1 MPPRDCHMSNLRI
14 EFIDNDDG
22 PDLVEVRRVGDMNTV
37 IYKVSEKLGFLEEH
51 FPLELAAYQKTGATE
66 IRAKGT
72 PLTDI
77 KGLGKRRASTLEK
90 QDVKTVEQLAE
101 LSDASINS
109 LGAGMV
115 DLRKKAR
122 DHIADAAGIE
132 PVRTVG

>member
-1 MPPRDCHMSNLRI
+1 MSNLRI

-37 IYKVSEKLGFLEEH
+37 IYKVSEKLSFLEEH

-109 LGAGMV
+109 LGAGMI

-122 DHIADAAGIE
+122 DHIAGAAGIE

>member
-1 MPPRDCHMSNLRI
+1 MSNLRI

-22 PDLVEVRRVGDMNTV
+22 PDLVEVRRVGDANTV
-37 IYKVSEKLGFLEEH
+37 IYKVSEKLDWLEEH

-90 QDVKTVEQLAE
+90 QDVKPVEQLAE

-122 DHIADAAGIE
+122 DHMAGAAGIE

>member
-1 MPPRDCHMSNLRI
+1 MSNMRI
-14 EFIDNDDG
+14 EFIDNDGG
-22 PDLVEVRRVGDMNTV
+22 PPLVEIRRVGDMNTV
-37 IYKVSEKLGFLEEH
+37 IYKVSEKTAYLEEH
-51 FPLELAAYQKTGATE
+51 FPRELAAFEKNGSTQ

-72 PLTDI
+72 PLVKID
-77 KGLGKRRASTLEK
+77 GMGKRRASSLEK
-90 QDVKTVEQLAE
+90 QDVKTIEQLAE

-122 DHIADAAGIE
+122 DHLASAAGIE

>member
-1 MPPRDCHMSNLRI
+1 MSNLRI

-22 PDLVEVRRVGDMNTV
+22 PDLVEVRRVGDANTV
-37 IYKVSEKLGFLEEH
+37 IYKVSEKLDWLEEH

-122 DHIADAAGIE
+122 DHIAGAAGIE

>member
-1 MPPRDCHMSNLRI
+1 MSNLRI

-37 IYKVSEKLGFLEEH
+37 IYKVSEKLGWLEEH

-122 DHIADAAGIE
+122 DHIAGAAGIE

>member
-1 MPPRDCHMSNLRI
+1 MSNLRI

-51 FPLELAAYQKTGATE
+51 FPLELAAYQKTGATQ

-122 DHIADAAGIE
+122 DHIAGAAGIE
-132 PVRTVG
+132 PIRTVG

>member
-1 MPPRDCHMSNLRI
+1 MSNLRI

-22 PDLVEVRRVGDMNTV
+22 PDLVEVRRVGDSNTV
-37 IYKVSEKLGFLEEH
+37 IYKVSERLDWLEEH

-77 KGLGKRRASTLEK
+77 KGLGKRRVATLEK

-122 DHIADAAGIE
+122 DHIAEAAGIE

>member
-1 MPPRDCHMSNLRI
+1 MSNLRI

-22 PDLVEVRRVGDMNTV
+22 PDLVEVRRVGDTNTV

-122 DHIADAAGIE
+122 DHIAGAAGIE

>member
-1 MPPRDCHMSNLRI
+1 MSNLRI

-122 DHIADAAGIE
+122 DHMAGAAGIE

>member
-1 MPPRDCHMSNLRI
+1 MSNLRI

-72 PLTDI
+72 PLPDI
-77 KGLGKRRASTLEK
+77 KGLGKRRAATLEK

-122 DHIADAAGIE
+122 DHIAGAAGIE

>member
-1 MPPRDCHMSNLRI
+1 MSNLRI

-37 IYKVSEKLGFLEEH
+37 IYKVSEKLGWLEEH
-51 FPLELAAYQKTGATE
+51 FPLELAAYQQTGATE

-122 DHIADAAGIE
+122 DHMAGAAGIE